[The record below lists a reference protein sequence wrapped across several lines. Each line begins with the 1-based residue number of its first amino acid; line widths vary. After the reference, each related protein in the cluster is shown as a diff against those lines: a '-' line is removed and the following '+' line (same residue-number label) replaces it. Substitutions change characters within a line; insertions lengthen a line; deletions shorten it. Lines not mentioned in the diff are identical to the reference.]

1 MCDSPA
7 SRRRGDRKG
16 PGSVHNTNA
25 TNVGA
30 SQSLG
35 CHGVAALVGSTA
47 VMLGVR
53 RCHLVSIALLALATT
68 AGAQS
73 SDNSGPRTD
82 LALQDAIARALAR
95 NLDISV
101 ERLDQQ
107 VIEVARINRDIAD
120 IDLRQ
125 TIANTVSSVQN
136 AYWDLVHTT
145 QTVAVQQQR
154 LEWAETLVRENE
166 ARVEAGTLDPIQTVQ
181 ARAEA
186 AVLRQILAEA
196 QLHLATAELALKRLI
211 VGGTDDAYWAATLNP
226 VDSPQLD
233 VQPTQPTA
241 AAVPGISRRI
251 EAATEAR
258 ELAEER
264 LAIEQSRFAAGLQTN
279 FFVVQAQRDL
289 ATAKD
294 TELRAILDHQK
305 ALVEFERVQRTSL
318 SQPLISIVR

>member
-1 MCDSPA
+1 
-7 SRRRGDRKG
+7 
-16 PGSVHNTNA
+16 
-25 TNVGA
+25 
-30 SQSLG
+30 
-35 CHGVAALVGSTA
+35 
-47 VMLGVR
+47 MLGVR

-68 AGAQS
+68 AGAQG

-82 LALQDAIARALAR
+82 LTLQDALARALAL

-125 TIANTVSSVQN
+125 TVANTVSSVQN

-145 QTVAVQQQR
+145 QIVAVQQQR
-154 LEWAETLVRENE
+154 LARAETLVRENE

-186 AVLRQILAEA
+186 AVVRQRLAEA
-196 QLHLATAELALKRLI
+196 QQHLATAELALKRLI

-241 AAVPGISRRI
+241 AVVPGISRRI
-251 EAATEAR
+251 EAATAAR

-264 LAIEQSRFAAGLQTN
+264 LAFEQSRFAAGLQTN

>member
-1 MCDSPA
+1 
-7 SRRRGDRKG
+7 
-16 PGSVHNTNA
+16 
-25 TNVGA
+25 
-30 SQSLG
+30 
-35 CHGVAALVGSTA
+35 
-47 VMLGVR
+47 MLGVR

-82 LALQDAIARALAR
+82 LALQDALARALAR

-186 AVLRQILAEA
+186 AVLRQTLAEA
-196 QLHLATAELALKRLI
+196 QQHLATAELILKRLI

-305 ALVEFERVQRTSL
+305 ALVEFERAQRTSL

>member
-1 MCDSPA
+1 
-7 SRRRGDRKG
+7 
-16 PGSVHNTNA
+16 
-25 TNVGA
+25 
-30 SQSLG
+30 
-35 CHGVAALVGSTA
+35 
-47 VMLGVR
+47 MLGVR

-186 AVLRQILAEA
+186 AVLRQRLAEA

-251 EAATEAR
+251 EAATAAR

-264 LAIEQSRFAAGLQTN
+264 LAIEQSRFAGGLQTN

>member
-1 MCDSPA
+1 
-7 SRRRGDRKG
+7 
-16 PGSVHNTNA
+16 
-25 TNVGA
+25 
-30 SQSLG
+30 
-35 CHGVAALVGSTA
+35 
-47 VMLGVR
+47 MLGVR

-186 AVLRQILAEA
+186 AVLRQRLAEA

-241 AAVPGISRRI
+241 AVPGISRRI
-251 EAATEAR
+251 EAATAAR

-264 LAIEQSRFAAGLQTN
+264 LAIEQSRFAGGLQTN

>member
-1 MCDSPA
+1 
-7 SRRRGDRKG
+7 
-16 PGSVHNTNA
+16 
-25 TNVGA
+25 
-30 SQSLG
+30 
-35 CHGVAALVGSTA
+35 
-47 VMLGVR
+47 MLGVR
-53 RCHLVSIALLALATT
+53 RCHVVSIALLALATT

-82 LALQDAIARALAR
+82 LALQDALARALAR

-101 ERLDQQ
+101 QRLDQQ

-136 AYWDLVHTT
+136 AYWDLFHTT
-145 QTVAVQQQR
+145 QTVAVRQQWLAR
-154 LEWAETLVRENE
+154 AETLVRENE

-186 AVLRQILAEA
+186 AVLRQRLAEA
-196 QLHLATAELALKRLI
+196 QQHLATAELALKRLI
-211 VGGTDDAYWAATLNP
+211 VGGIDDAYWAATLNP

-233 VQPTQPTA
+233 AQPTQPTA
-241 AAVPGISRRI
+241 AAVPGVSRRI
-251 EAATEAR
+251 EAATAAR

>member
-1 MCDSPA
+1 
-7 SRRRGDRKG
+7 
-16 PGSVHNTNA
+16 
-25 TNVGA
+25 
-30 SQSLG
+30 
-35 CHGVAALVGSTA
+35 
-47 VMLGVR
+47 MLGVR

-68 AGAQS
+68 AAAQS

-107 VIEVARINRDIAD
+107 VIEVARLNRDIAD

-196 QLHLATAELALKRLI
+196 QQHLATAELALKRLI

-233 VQPTQPTA
+233 VQPTQPT

>member
-1 MCDSPA
+1 M
-7 SRRRGDRKG
+7 
-16 PGSVHNTNA
+16 HNTKA

-30 SQSLG
+30 SRSLG
-35 CHGVAALVGSTA
+35 CHGIVASVGSTA
-47 VMLGVR
+47 IIIGVR
-53 RCHLVSIALLALATT
+53 RHHLVSIALLALATT
-68 AGAQS
+68 VGAQS
-73 SDNSGPRTD
+73 SDKGGPRTD
-82 LALQDAIARALAR
+82 LALQDAIVHALAR
-95 NLDISV
+95 NPDISV
-101 ERLDQQ
+101 ERLDQK

-145 QTVAVQQQR
+145 QTVTEQQHR
-154 LEWAETLVRENE
+154 IGRAETLVRENE
-166 ARVEAGTLDPIQTVQ
+166 ARVAAGTLDPIQTVQ

-186 AVLRQILAEA
+186 AVLRRRLAEA
-196 QLHLATAELALKRLI
+196 QQHLATAELALKRLI

-226 VDSPQLD
+226 VDSSRLD
-233 VQPTQPTA
+233 VQPTQPA
-241 AAVPGISRRI
+241 AATVPGISRRI
-251 EAATEAR
+251 EAATAAR

-264 LAIEQSRFAAGLQTN
+264 LAVEQSKFAAGLQTN

-289 ATAKD
+289 MTAKD
-294 TELRAILDHQK
+294 TELRAIIDHQK

>member
-1 MCDSPA
+1 
-7 SRRRGDRKG
+7 
-16 PGSVHNTNA
+16 
-25 TNVGA
+25 
-30 SQSLG
+30 
-35 CHGVAALVGSTA
+35 
-47 VMLGVR
+47 MLGVR

-196 QLHLATAELALKRLI
+196 QQHLATAELALKRLI

-241 AAVPGISRRI
+241 AVPGISRRI

-264 LAIEQSRFAAGLQTN
+264 LAIEQSRFAGGLQTN

>member
-1 MCDSPA
+1 
-7 SRRRGDRKG
+7 
-16 PGSVHNTNA
+16 
-25 TNVGA
+25 
-30 SQSLG
+30 
-35 CHGVAALVGSTA
+35 
-47 VMLGVR
+47 MLGVR

-73 SDNSGPRTD
+73 SDNSGPRID
-82 LALQDAIARALAR
+82 VALQDAIARALAR

-186 AVLRQILAEA
+186 AVLRQRLAEA

-226 VDSPQLD
+226 VDSPKLD
-233 VQPTQPTA
+233 VQPTQPT

-264 LAIEQSRFAAGLQTN
+264 LAIEQSRFAGGLQTN

>member
-1 MCDSPA
+1 
-7 SRRRGDRKG
+7 
-16 PGSVHNTNA
+16 
-25 TNVGA
+25 
-30 SQSLG
+30 
-35 CHGVAALVGSTA
+35 
-47 VMLGVR
+47 MLGVR

-107 VIEVARINRDIAD
+107 VIEVARLNRDIAD

-186 AVLRQILAEA
+186 AVLWQILAEA
-196 QLHLATAELALKRLI
+196 QQHLATAELALKRLI

-241 AAVPGISRRI
+241 AVVPGISRRI

>member
-1 MCDSPA
+1 
-7 SRRRGDRKG
+7 
-16 PGSVHNTNA
+16 
-25 TNVGA
+25 
-30 SQSLG
+30 
-35 CHGVAALVGSTA
+35 
-47 VMLGVR
+47 MLGVR

-196 QLHLATAELALKRLI
+196 QQHLATAELALKRLI

-241 AAVPGISRRI
+241 AAVPRISRRI

>member
-1 MCDSPA
+1 
-7 SRRRGDRKG
+7 
-16 PGSVHNTNA
+16 
-25 TNVGA
+25 
-30 SQSLG
+30 
-35 CHGVAALVGSTA
+35 
-47 VMLGVR
+47 MLGVR

-136 AYWDLVHTT
+136 AYWDLVHTPP
-145 QTVAVQQQR
+145 TVAVQQPR
-154 LEWAETLVRENE
+154 REWAETLVRENE

-196 QLHLATAELALKRLI
+196 QQHLATAELALKRLI

>member
-1 MCDSPA
+1 
-7 SRRRGDRKG
+7 
-16 PGSVHNTNA
+16 
-25 TNVGA
+25 
-30 SQSLG
+30 
-35 CHGVAALVGSTA
+35 
-47 VMLGVR
+47 MLGVR

-181 ARAEA
+181 SRAEA

-196 QLHLATAELALKRLI
+196 QQHLATAELALKRLI

-241 AAVPGISRRI
+241 AVPGISRRI

-264 LAIEQSRFAAGLQTN
+264 LAIEQSRFAGGLQTN

>member
-1 MCDSPA
+1 
-7 SRRRGDRKG
+7 
-16 PGSVHNTNA
+16 
-25 TNVGA
+25 
-30 SQSLG
+30 
-35 CHGVAALVGSTA
+35 
-47 VMLGVR
+47 MLGVR
-53 RCHLVSIALLALATT
+53 RCHLVSIGLLALATT

-186 AVLRQILAEA
+186 AVLRQRLAEA

-241 AAVPGISRRI
+241 AAVLGISRRV

-264 LAIEQSRFAAGLQTN
+264 LAIEQSRFAGGLQTN

>member
-1 MCDSPA
+1 
-7 SRRRGDRKG
+7 
-16 PGSVHNTNA
+16 
-25 TNVGA
+25 
-30 SQSLG
+30 
-35 CHGVAALVGSTA
+35 
-47 VMLGVR
+47 MLGVR

-120 IDLRQ
+120 IDLWQ

-186 AVLRQILAEA
+186 AVLRQRLAEA

-241 AAVPGISRRI
+241 AVPGISRRI

-264 LAIEQSRFAAGLQTN
+264 LAIEQSRFAGGLQTN

>member
-1 MCDSPA
+1 
-7 SRRRGDRKG
+7 
-16 PGSVHNTNA
+16 
-25 TNVGA
+25 
-30 SQSLG
+30 
-35 CHGVAALVGSTA
+35 
-47 VMLGVR
+47 MLGVR

-196 QLHLATAELALKRLI
+196 QQHLATAELALKRLI

-241 AAVPGISRRI
+241 AAVAGISRRI

>member
-1 MCDSPA
+1 
-7 SRRRGDRKG
+7 
-16 PGSVHNTNA
+16 
-25 TNVGA
+25 
-30 SQSLG
+30 
-35 CHGVAALVGSTA
+35 
-47 VMLGVR
+47 MLGVR

-196 QLHLATAELALKRLI
+196 QQHLAIAELALKRLI

-241 AAVPGISRRI
+241 AVPGISRRI

-264 LAIEQSRFAAGLQTN
+264 LAIEQSRFAGGLQTN

>member
-1 MCDSPA
+1 
-7 SRRRGDRKG
+7 
-16 PGSVHNTNA
+16 
-25 TNVGA
+25 
-30 SQSLG
+30 
-35 CHGVAALVGSTA
+35 
-47 VMLGVR
+47 MLGVR

-186 AVLRQILAEA
+186 AVLRQRLAEA

-241 AAVPGISRRI
+241 AVPGISRRI

-264 LAIEQSRFAAGLQTN
+264 LAIEQSRFAGGLQTN